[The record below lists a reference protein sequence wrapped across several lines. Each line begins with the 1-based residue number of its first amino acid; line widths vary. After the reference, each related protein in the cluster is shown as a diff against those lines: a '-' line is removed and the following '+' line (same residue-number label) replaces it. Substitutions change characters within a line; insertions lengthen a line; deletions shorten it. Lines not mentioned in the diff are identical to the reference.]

1 MIQLYERLENADEKI
16 LLLTVLGVLE
26 AIQKNAMTIDEAE
39 IFLFSPRMISNLK
52 QKKCDENIISLIE
65 RGCELEDIDSLIPEH
80 LYNEISNMIE
90 DTLELIKNQESF
102 ESTFLNFPSAN
113 CRIIHE

>member
-1 MIQLYERLENADEKI
+1 MIQLYERLENSDEKI

-39 IFLFSPRMISNLK
+39 IFLFSPRMVNNLR
-52 QKKCDENIISLIE
+52 QKECDENIISLIE
-65 RGCELEDIDSLIPEH
+65 RGCELEDIESLISEH
-80 LYNEISNMIE
+80 LHNEISNMIE
-90 DTLELIKNQESF
+90 DTLELIKNYESF
-102 ESTFLNFPSAN
+102 ESTFLNFLSAN